1 MSADVGYGYDG
12 VDPFLLSCE
21 LELQCCW
28 GDYFQDFEGANPT
41 VVKLLHWAVSCVI
54 LCIEPDFLSDLEL
67 WGLLAVLV
75 IVLGHLICCM
85 GQGLLPP
92 LAFATFGLKGCQLP

>member
-1 MSADVGYGYDG
+1 MDVGYGYDR
-12 VDPFLLSCE
+12 VDPFLLSRE

-28 GDYFQDFEGANPT
+28 RDYFQNFEGANAM
-41 VVKLLHWAVSCVI
+41 VVELLHWVVSCVI

-67 WGLLAVLV
+67 WGLLAVSV